1 MAYVKM
7 KAIKATVKKV
17 MDYILQEEKVG
28 AKNLVYGHEV
38 TPEFADLEFEM
49 TNENSKRAKGD
60 YMKVG
65 GKENLAYHLIQSFN
79 LKDKVSPELA
89 HEIGKKLAEQFTKG
103 DYEFVVST
111 HTDTDHLHNHI
122 VINAYSH
129 KTLNKLKTIPYKTI
143 AEIKSISNQLC
154 IENGLTPSNIQR
166 GTNTKNR
173 YQNKTQPYTK
183 PTGLREQLKQI
194 LDTIISKSKTIDE
207 FKVNLTEQKIEFK
220 EGKQW
225 SFKLPHAKRFMRG
238 DTLGED
244 YTPQRIKERLGEP
257 LNTLQEQSTQKVTI
271 HDKPILSNLF
281 KRQKHHVK
289 DTKTDQTINFEKR
302 LFYQARKQ
310 KIQDVK
316 TLANQLL
323 FIRQENIKTMSD
335 FDQKIKDIWKNGNQV
350 KDNIKQLEV
359 KYNELSTVYKELA
372 TYQEHKEVYDK
383 YQKIKLRFNK
393 QKFYDRHIGEINLAE
408 GSLNVLSRYNID
420 PNTDLS
426 KVKDSLQDINSKL
439 QPLKRE
445 YKAINSKIDK
455 IKEVKE
461 YAEMVSRQNQREN
474 RKINRFS
481 NIER

>member
-1 MAYVKM
+1 M
-7 KAIKATVKKV
+7 
-17 MDYILQEEKVG
+17 
-28 AKNLVYGHEV
+28 
-38 TPEFADLEFEM
+38 
-49 TNENSKRAKGD
+49 
-60 YMKVG
+60 
-65 GKENLAYHLIQSFN
+65 
-79 LKDKVSPELA
+79 
-89 HEIGKKLAEQFTKG
+89 
-103 DYEFVVST
+103 
-111 HTDTDHLHNHI
+111 
-122 VINAYSH
+122 
-129 KTLNKLKTIPYKTI
+129 
-143 AEIKSISNQLC
+143 IS
-154 IENGLTPSNIQR
+154 R
-166 GTNTKNR
+166 F
-173 YQNKTQPYTK
+173 YQ
-183 PTGLREQLKQI
+183 I
-194 LDTIISKSKTIDE
+194 
-207 FKVNLTEQKIEFK
+207 
-220 EGKQW
+220 
-225 SFKLPHAKRFMRG
+225 
-238 DTLGED
+238 
-244 YTPQRIKERLGEP
+244 
-257 LNTLQEQSTQKVTI
+257 
-271 HDKPILSNLF
+271 NLF